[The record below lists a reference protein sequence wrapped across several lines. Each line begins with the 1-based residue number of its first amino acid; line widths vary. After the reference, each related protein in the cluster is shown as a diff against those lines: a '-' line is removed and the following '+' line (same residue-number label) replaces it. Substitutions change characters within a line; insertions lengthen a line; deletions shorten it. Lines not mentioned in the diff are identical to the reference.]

1 MDNKDLPKII
11 EEPPGKKAKEL
22 LELDNYYISQSYARY
37 YPLFVERVVG
47 TKVID
52 VDGNEYIDFN
62 SGLLCLNIGHH
73 PEVIQEIKKQAEKLI
88 HYSIT
93 DFYYEEVLEL
103 SKELSQIIPIKGGI
117 KFHYCNSG
125 TEANEAAIKLA
136 RYHTGRQNLIA
147 YIGSFHGRTYGSL
160 SLTAS
165 KPVHRKKFSPL
176 LPGVYHVPYPYC
188 YRCPFKQEY
197 PSCNFACIDFIKEW
211 VLEKYV
217 PPEEVAAFI
226 FEPVLGEGGFVWPPE
241 DYFKRL
247 KKITDD
253 YNILLI
259 SDEVQTGM
267 GRTGK
272 WFAVEHFGIESDI
285 ITIAKS
291 VASGLPLGVTAA
303 RSNIM
308 VWEKGAHATTFGG
321 NPIACKAAIAT
332 INVIKKEKLLER
344 VEKLG
349 VEIKKCLQEMQ
360 EKYEIIGDVRGKGF
374 MIGVELVKNK
384 KTKIPAKDETNEIL
398 IRCWKKG
405 LLLISGGLSVIR
417 IAPPLNLEEKLIFK
431 GLQILEE
438 EIKKVNEN
446 IK

>member
-1 MDNKDLPKII
+1 MTSKDLPKII

-22 LELDNYYISQSYARY
+22 FELDKNYISPSYARY
-37 YPLFVERVVG
+37 YPLFVERVKN
-47 TKVID
+47 TTVID

-73 PEVIQEIKKQAEKLI
+73 PEVIEAIKRQAEKLI

-93 DFYYEEVLEL
+93 DFYYKEVIEL
-103 SKELSQIIPIKGGI
+103 SEELLKIIPIKGNI

-136 RYHTGRQNLIA
+136 RYYTGRQNIIA

-160 SLTAS
+160 TLTAS
-165 KPVHRKKFSPL
+165 KPVHRKRFSPL

-197 PSCNFACIDFIKEW
+197 PSCDFACLDYIKEW

-217 PPEEVAAFI
+217 PAEEIAAFI

-241 DYFKRL
+241 DYFKKL
-247 KKITDD
+247 KKITDQYD
-253 YNILLI
+253 ILLI
-259 SDEVQTGM
+259 DDEVQAGI

-272 WFAVEHFGIESDI
+272 WFAIEHFGIEPDI
-285 ITIAKS
+285 ITIAKAI
-291 VASGLPLGVTAA
+291 ASGLPLGVTASKA
-303 RSNIM
+303 NIM
-308 VWEKGAHATTFGG
+308 NWEKGAHATTFGG

-332 INVIKKEKLLER
+332 IQVIKKEKLLER
-344 VEKLG
+344 VERLG
-349 VEIKKCLQEMQ
+349 LEIKKYLQEMQ

-374 MIGVELVKNK
+374 MIGIELVKDR
-384 KTKIPAKDETNEIL
+384 KTKIPAREETNEIL
-398 IRCWKKG
+398 TKCWKKG
-405 LLLISGGLSVIR
+405 LLLISGGLSTIR
-417 IAPPLNLEEKLIFK
+417 IAPPLNLEESLIRK

-438 EIKKVNEN
+438 EIKKLVSN
-446 IK
+446 K